1 MGDNTVLCVVY
12 ILTKQG
18 VKTSLPG
25 GLLPMKKRSGGM
37 HYTNGCG
44 GELRQ
49 DVPCMDVKYRCVC
62 YSLHASVICRL
73 PKLAVAQK
81 VGLVAETS
89 LHLVTQ
95 ASRVFIVHTRD
106 NPACKHPQTQS

>member
-1 MGDNTVLCVVY
+1 
-12 ILTKQG
+12 
-18 VKTSLPG
+18 
-25 GLLPMKKRSGGM
+25 MKKRGGDM
-37 HYTNGCG
+37 HYMNGCD

-62 YSLHASVICRL
+62 YSLHASVICQS
-73 PKLAVAQK
+73 PKLAVAQT

-89 LHLVTQ
+89 LHLVMQ
-95 ASRVFIVHTRD
+95 ASRVFLVHTRD

>member
-1 MGDNTVLCVVY
+1 MKGEN
-12 ILTKQG
+12 KP
-18 VKTSLPG
+18 PG
-25 GLLPMKKRSGGM
+25 GMRKHEKKGQRYALYEWM
-37 HYTNGCG
+37 WWD

-62 YSLHASVICRL
+62 YSLHASVIRQS
-73 PKLAVAQK
+73 PKLADAQT

-95 ASRVFIVHTRD
+95 ASQVFLVHIRD
-106 NPACKHPQTQS
+106 NPACKHPQAQP